1 MYQNVYFYPMT
12 RKNEKKSTLQP
23 LRLTRATGWEL
34 AVAEYAL
41 GDAQSVAE
49 VRRVLQEKRF
59 TIKDSEAG
67 YRLMNLTELGL
78 VEDSIGKAR
87 KAGRLSLLT

>member
-1 MYQNVYFYPMT
+1 MT
-12 RKNEKKSTLQP
+12 RKNEKESTLQP
-23 LRLTRATGWEL
+23 LGVSLEQLDEL

-59 TIKDSEAG
+59 TIKDSEAS
-67 YRLMNLTELGL
+67 YRLMNHWTELGL
-78 VEDSIGKAR
+78 VEDSDRQSR
-87 KAGRLSLLT
+87 KAGED